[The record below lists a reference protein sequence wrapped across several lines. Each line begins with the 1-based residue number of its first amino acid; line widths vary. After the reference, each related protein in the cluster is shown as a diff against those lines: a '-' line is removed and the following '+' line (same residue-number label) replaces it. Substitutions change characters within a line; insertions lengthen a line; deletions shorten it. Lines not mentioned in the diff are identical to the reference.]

1 MNAILTIDKRAA
13 NNSQQAIA
21 LAAGELLRKRT
32 FLSRL
37 MIEMPP
43 GTGKSV
49 VIALLVGLLAGWVET
64 TTIVYNDPDLLEF
77 ERETINRIVQSLGKV
92 KIKLMSVRDINETNE
107 QHHPILDLDPEGLTI
122 VDEAD
127 DVFLGKML
135 QLRGNGALVC
145 LTATIPGQVAEP
157 QLFSYIHSTLKFSLL
172 FSGMETNFEEADL
185 VDVTYKEY
193 FAVTTDMAKLV
204 YCNEEDVEKVRAA
217 AKE

>member
-77 ERETINRIVQSLGKV
+77 ERETISRISQSLGNV
-92 KIKLMSVRDINETNE
+92 
-107 QHHPILDLDPEGLTI
+107 
-122 VDEAD
+122 
-127 DVFLGKML
+127 
-135 QLRGNGALVC
+135 
-145 LTATIPGQVAEP
+145 
-157 QLFSYIHSTLKFSLL
+157 
-172 FSGMETNFEEADL
+172 
-185 VDVTYKEY
+185 
-193 FAVTTDMAKLV
+193 
-204 YCNEEDVEKVRAA
+204 
-217 AKE
+217 